1 MRRLIAPIIVVLAL
15 AACGDRSPLGPST
28 NEYPERADSPALD
41 VLTWNIYVGAP
52 AQDLLL
58 LEDPAQIPFEVAVM
72 YDRIMQTNFPERA
85 DAIADQIVAA
95 NPHVVGLQEVTTIR
109 RQSPGDFLI
118 GNPVPATAVVQD
130 WLGLLQQ
137 ALVARGADYVVVAV
151 ATNFDVEV
159 PMVNFATG
167 GLDDARLTDYDV
179 LMVRADVP
187 WSNAHAGNYA
197 AVLPISL
204 GGVDFLK
211 PSGWNRVDI
220 TLKGLSYRIINAHP
234 EAADIAPGVL
244 DPQLAA
250 LQAAQASEL
259 MAMADASPYPV
270 VLIGDLN
277 TAAGGTTTTM
287 YQDLLAFGFVDA
299 WTIGPPRGLG
309 YSGTQD
315 KDLRNPV
322 SKLHHRIDY
331 ILYRDERTAAGMPF
345 NGSVHIEQ
353 IGEEQADWTVTGM
366 WPSDHAGL
374 FGSLRIAPGL
384 GH

>member
-1 MRRLIAPIIVVLAL
+1 MRRLIAPIIVALAL

-28 NEYPERADSPALD
+28 NEYPERAGSPALD
-41 VLTWNIYVGAP
+41 VITWNIYVGANV
-52 AQDLLL
+52 QDLLVI
-58 LEDPAQIPFEVAVM
+58 EDPAQIPFEVAVM
-72 YDRIMQTNFPERA
+72 YDKIMQTNFPERA

-130 WLGLLQQ
+130 WLALLQQ
-137 ALVARGADYVVVAV
+137 ALVDRGADYDVVAV
-151 ATNFDVEV
+151 ATNFDVEA

-187 WSNAHAGNYA
+187 WTNADAGNYA

-204 GGVDFLK
+204 GGVDLPK

-220 TLKGLSYRIINAHP
+220 TLKGVSYRIINAHL
-234 EAADIAPGVL
+234 EAADLAPGVL

-277 TAAGGTTTTM
+277 TAAGGTTTTT
-287 YQDLLAFGFVDA
+287 YQDLLAVGFVDA

-309 YSGTQD
+309 YSAGQD

-322 SKLHHRIDY
+322 SKLRHRIDY

-353 IGEEQADWTVTGM
+353 IGEEQADRTVTGM

-384 GH
+384 GN